1 MTQKELIEVI
11 QQHHPSSNETA
22 IRKALNRAQD
32 DFAAKTKIIDAVT
45 EVSSDDNTVVGQRY
59 YPLPPDILEI
69 KRVELEN
76 ISIPRMI
83 GKPVEGDIT

>member
-1 MTQKELIEVI
+1 MV
-11 QQHHPSSNETA
+11 QQHHPDANETN
-22 IRKALNRAQD
+22 IRRSLNRAQD
-32 DFAAKTKIIDAVT
+32 DFSAKTKIIDAVT
-45 EVSSDDNTVVGQRY
+45 EVTNDDLTEIGKRY

-76 ISIPRMI
+76 IEIPRMV